1 MSNVHTHV
9 EEHHGR
15 QRVSTGSPWE
25 PKMGYSRAVK
35 VGNHIYVTGTVGAN
49 ADGTYPGD
57 MASQAR
63 RSLLIIEAALNALG
77 AELKHVVRTRMY
89 VKDVSRWQEVAEVHG
104 DLFHN
109 VRPATTIVEVARL
122 IDEEALI
129 EIEADAYLP

>member
-9 EEHHGR
+9 EEHNGR
-15 QRVSTGSPWE
+15 KRVSTGSPWE

-49 ADGTYPGD
+49 ADGTYPED
-57 MASQAR
+57 MAGQAR

-104 DLFHN
+104 SLFHD

-122 IDEEALI
+122 IDDEALI